1 MGVQSSEG
9 QVMFSSIALLQQR
22 FRELE
27 RIREKREERLLHVLP
42 PPPPRPA
49 ATASLREM
57 PVKWFFHPEL
67 LYPCRPLRDTT
78 AAVAAASLFPAVPTT
93 VCECKSFQLH
103 DDSNPIAV
111 ELWPSKTYK
120 TYNYKHVSG
129 EVNVDTSLHL

>member
-27 RIREKREERLLHVLP
+27 RIREKREERLLHVLA
-42 PPPPRPA
+42 PRPA
-49 ATASLREM
+49 ATTSPREM

-78 AAVAAASLFPAVPTT
+78 AAVAVAAASLFPAVPTT

-103 DDSNPIAV
+103 GDSNPIAV
-111 ELWPSKTYK
+111 ELWPSKTY
-120 TYNYKHVSG
+120 NYKHVSG
-129 EVNVDTSLHL
+129 EVDVDTSLHL